1 MHEPHSSGVRRIT
14 RFVRVEVVVF
24 ILSIKRILQV
34 VHFFVQ
40 EFCHDSKI
48 AYFVQVSTLINL
60 VAWHTKYNHGLKH
73 FKRTLIEKARLT
85 LVPTAA
91 FEELMQEVLIFL
103 SNKLVIRF
111 FSLQS
116 RKRKTLSP
124 EFTSCYWHRVTYMFL
139 QTVDWMLITEFSDHL
154 IKGSLIDFVTNY
166 PVLGSSGDF
175 MIWWLISGLEKEK
188 DHNEN
193 EV

>member
-1 MHEPHSSGVRRIT
+1 
-14 RFVRVEVVVF
+14 
-24 ILSIKRILQV
+24 
-34 VHFFVQ
+34 
-40 EFCHDSKI
+40 
-48 AYFVQVSTLINL
+48 
-60 VAWHTKYNHGLKH
+60 
-73 FKRTLIEKARLT
+73 
-85 LVPTAA
+85 
-91 FEELMQEVLIFL
+91 
-103 SNKLVIRF
+103 
-111 FSLQS
+111 
-116 RKRKTLSP
+116 
-124 EFTSCYWHRVTYMFL
+124 MFL